1 MLSIWFM
8 QEMTNFIQD
17 EVMTLEEVGLF
28 IFEKLNSHLKNLFGE
43 DASIF
48 VNRLTYENSRPKT

>member
-1 MLSIWFM
+1 M